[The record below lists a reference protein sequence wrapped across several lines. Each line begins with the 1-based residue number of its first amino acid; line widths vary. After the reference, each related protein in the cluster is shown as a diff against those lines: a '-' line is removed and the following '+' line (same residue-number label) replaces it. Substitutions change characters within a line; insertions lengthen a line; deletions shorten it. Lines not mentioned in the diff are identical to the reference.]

1 MAIRCQ
7 LRVFRCG
14 IDHPVVPKVILSL
27 LVKGKSVPHHEVMDE
42 YEDIETTVRILPG
55 VDITLW
61 LRIITFALIAAIAA
75 VVALLVA

>member
-1 MAIRCQ
+1 
-7 LRVFRCG
+7 
-14 IDHPVVPKVILSL
+14 
-27 LVKGKSVPHHEVMDE
+27 MDE